1 MSESNVVS
9 FSGYKKQKSSIRR
22 EYELHIL
29 LLNQKLETIEADI
42 REKQEV
48 MLQIKEQIKFY
59 ERWMHRLEETEKEV
73 STEDEHT

>member
-1 MSESNVVS
+1 
-9 FSGYKKQKSSIRR
+9 
-22 EYELHIL
+22 
-29 LLNQKLETIEADI
+29 
-42 REKQEV
+42 

>member
-48 MLQIKEQIKFY
+48 MLQIKEQITFY

>member
-29 LLNQKLETIEADI
+29 LLSQKLETIEADI